1 MNVTL
6 RLINDALRA
15 PRQAPASA
23 TSDLEPGTLERLFSH
38 AGGMLAVLDRGG
50 RFVAVNAACERV
62 LGHPPELL
70 VGQSL
75 LDHLHPHQP
84 SPALG
89 SLAGASAAAEGF
101 VEVLGRHRHCDGS
114 WRWLLWS
121 GSSDGT
127 HWYASAR
134 DVTDWIRLEDEAGR
148 DPLTTLANREAFTGE
163 LSRALARHERTT
175 LYVGV
180 VFVDVDSFKQIND
193 SLGHEAGDALLG
205 EIAERLREAVRGGD
219 LVGRL
224 GGDEFVILLESLK
237 DPAEAV
243 TIGERILT
251 LLEPPAELGFGPLA
265 VSASLGISTARSGA
279 TNARRLIHEAD
290 IAMYRAKAAGRRRLA
305 VFDLDLRA
313 DVQRRLDTERELRN
327 ALAAEELELYYQ
339 PIVSLWGAP
348 PLGCEALLRWP
359 RDGRLIAPAEFVP
372 LAEQSG
378 LIIPLGAWVLDTAIR
393 EATAWHA
400 GGHPLTVAVNLSARQ
415 LSDETLDALVGELLE
430 RHGLSPAALCLE
442 VTETAVLRDPGAA
455 ATALAALR
463 ERGVR
468 IAIDDF
474 GTGYSSLRHLSD
486 LPVDIIKLDRTF
498 VAGLSGERPQRSRAI
513 LMAAAAASHELGI
526 DLIAEGVEDERQLEA
541 LREVGC
547 AWAQGHL
554 FSRALPASEL
564 NLATLDPRAGRS

>member
-1 MNVTL
+1 VTL
-6 RLINDALRA
+6 RLITDASSGPQRVRA
-15 PRQAPASA
+15 PAAGEL
-23 TSDLEPGTLERLFSH
+23 DPGAFERLFAH
-38 AGGMLAVLDRGG
+38 AGGMLAVLDRSG

-62 LGHPPELL
+62 LGHSPELL

-75 LDHLHPHQP
+75 LDHLHPHEP

-89 SLAGASAAAEGF
+89 SLAGSGTVPEGF
-101 VEVLGRHRHCDGS
+101 VEVLGRHRHCDGG

-163 LSRALARHERTT
+163 LTRALARHERTA

-180 VFVDVDSFKQIND
+180 VFVDVDCFKQIND

-205 EIAERLREAVRGGD
+205 EIAARLREAVRGGD

-224 GGDEFVILLESLK
+224 GGDEFVILLESLQ

-243 TIGERILT
+243 SIGERILA

-265 VSASLGISTARSGA
+265 VSASLGIATARSGA
-279 TNARRLIHEAD
+279 TNARRLVHEAD
-290 IAMYRAKAAGRRRLA
+290 IAMYRAKAAGRGRLA

-327 ALAAEELELYYQ
+327 ALAAEELELHYQ
-339 PIVSLWGAP
+339 PIVSLAGGA

-359 RDGRLIAPAEFVP
+359 RDGRLVAPSEFVP

-378 LIIPLGAWVLDTAIR
+378 LIIPLGAWVLDAAIR
-393 EATAWHA
+393 EAAAWHA
-400 GGHPLTVAVNLSARQ
+400 AGHPLTVAVNLSAHQ
-415 LSDETLDALVGELLE
+415 LSDETLDGLVASLLD
-430 RHGLSPAALCLE
+430 RHGLPSAALCLE
-442 VTETAVLRDPGAA
+442 VTETAVLRDPAAA

-498 VAGLSGERPQRSRAI
+498 VAGLSGARPQRSRAI
-513 LMAAAAASHELGI
+513 LMAAAAASRELGI
-526 DLIAEGVEDERQLEA
+526 DLIAEGVEDERQLET

-554 FSRALPASEL
+554 FSPALPASQLE
-564 NLATLDPRAGRS
+564 LATLDPRACGA